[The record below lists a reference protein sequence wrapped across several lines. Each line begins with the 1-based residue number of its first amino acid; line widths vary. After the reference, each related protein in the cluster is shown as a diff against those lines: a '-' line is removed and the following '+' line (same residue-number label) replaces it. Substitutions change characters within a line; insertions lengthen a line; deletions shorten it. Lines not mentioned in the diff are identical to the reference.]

1 MSVAIMQPYFFPYL
15 GYFQLVQ
22 AVDHFVFYD
31 DVMFIKKGW
40 INRNRILM
48 QGNEFLFT
56 IPLEKQSQNKTIR
69 ESTVSWGKEFPNK
82 FMNQLDSTYKKA
94 PNYAEVRDLVEQV
107 LNRKFESLAD
117 LASESVQATWA
128 YLGLEKKFY
137 QSSQLSVSEDLGRAE
152 RLIEIT
158 KSLGESSYI
167 NAVNGQELY
176 EKGFFK
182 EKGIDLH
189 FLKPNLNP
197 YSQGNTKEFVNG
209 LSMID
214 VLMWN
219 NKEGV
224 VQWLGDSQLI

>member
-1 MSVAIMQPYFFPYL
+1 MQPYFFPYL

-94 PNYAEVRDLVEQV
+94 PNYAEVRGLVEQV

-137 QSSQLSVSEDLGRAE
+137 QSSQLLVSEDLGRAE

-182 EKGIDLH
+182 ENGIDLH

-197 YSQGNTKEFVNG
+197 YLQGNTKEFVNG

-219 NKEGV
+219 NQEEV

>member
-1 MSVAIMQPYFFPYL
+1 MQPYFFPYL

-69 ESTVSWGKEFPNK
+69 ESKVSWGKEFPNK
-82 FMNQLDSTYKKA
+82 FMNQLDSAYKKA
-94 PNYAEVRDLVEQV
+94 PNYTVVRDLVDQV
-107 LNRKFESLAD
+107 LQRKFESLAD

-137 QSSQLSVSEDLGRAE
+137 QSSELSVSNDHGRAE

-182 EKGIDLH
+182 EKGIDLY

-197 YSQGNTKEFVNG
+197 YPQGNTKEFVNG

-219 NKEGV
+219 NKEEV
-224 VQWLGDSQLI
+224 VQWVGDTQLI

>member
-1 MSVAIMQPYFFPYL
+1 MAVAIMQPYFFPYL

-82 FMNQLDSTYKKA
+82 FMNQLDSAYKKA
-94 PNYAEVRDLVEQV
+94 PNYAEVRGLVEQV

-137 QSSQLSVSEDLGRAE
+137 QSSQLSVSEDFGRAE

-182 EKGIDLH
+182 ENGIDLH

-197 YSQGNTKEFVNG
+197 YLQGSTKEFVNG

-219 NKEGV
+219 NKEEV
-224 VQWLGDSQLI
+224 VQLVEDSQLI

>member
-1 MSVAIMQPYFFPYL
+1 
-15 GYFQLVQ
+15 
-22 AVDHFVFYD
+22 
-31 DVMFIKKGW
+31 
-40 INRNRILM
+40 M

-69 ESTVSWGKEFPNK
+69 ESTVSWGKEFPSK
-82 FMNQLDSTYKKA
+82 FMNQLDSAYKKA

-137 QSSQLSVSEDLGRAE
+137 QSSQLSVSEDFGRAE

-219 NKEGV
+219 NKEEV

>member
-1 MSVAIMQPYFFPYL
+1 MAVAIMQPYFFPYL

-69 ESTVSWGKEFPNK
+69 ESTISWGKEFPIK
-82 FMNQLDSTYKKA
+82 FMNQIDSAYKKA
-94 PNYAEVRDLVEQV
+94 PNYTEVRNLVDQV
-107 LNRKFESLAD
+107 LQIKYASLAD

-137 QSSQLSVSEDLGRAE
+137 QSSKLSISNDLGRAE

-158 KSLGESSYI
+158 KSLGESTYI

-176 EKGFFK
+176 EKGIFK
-182 EKGIDLH
+182 EKGIDLY

-197 YSQGNTKEFVNG
+197 YPQGNTKEYING

-219 NKEGV
+219 DKDEV
-224 VQWLGDSQLI
+224 VRWVGDSQLI

>member
-1 MSVAIMQPYFFPYL
+1 MQPYFFPYL

-48 QGNEFLFT
+48 QGDEFLFT

-82 FMNQLDSTYKKA
+82 FMNQLDSAYKKA

-182 EKGIDLH
+182 ENGIDLH

-197 YSQGNTKEFVNG
+197 YLQGNTKEFVNG

-219 NKEGV
+219 NKKEV

>member
-1 MSVAIMQPYFFPYL
+1 MAVAIMQPYFFPYL
-15 GYFQLVQ
+15 GYFQLVH

-31 DVMFIKKGW
+31 DVMYIKKGW

-56 IPLEKQSQNKTIR
+56 IPLEKQSQNKSIR

-82 FMNQLDSTYKKA
+82 FMIQLDSAYKKA
-94 PNYAEVRDLVEQV
+94 PNYREVRDLVEGV
-107 LNRKFESLAD
+107 LHLKFESLAD
-117 LASESVQATWA
+117 LASESIQATWA
-128 YLGLEKKFY
+128 YLGLKKNFY
-137 QSSQLSVSEDLGRAE
+137 QSSVLGISTDLGRAE
-152 RLIEIT
+152 RLLEIT
-158 KSLGESSYI
+158 KFLGESSYI

-182 EKGIDLH
+182 ENGIDLY
-189 FLKPNLNP
+189 FLKPNLRP
-197 YSQGNTKEFVNG
+197 YLQGNTKEFVNG

-219 NKEGV
+219 SKDEV
-224 VQWLGDSQLI
+224 ARWLVDFELV

>member
-1 MSVAIMQPYFFPYL
+1 MQPYFFPYL

-82 FMNQLDSTYKKA
+82 FMNQLDSAYKKA
-94 PNYAEVRDLVEQV
+94 PNYAEVRGLVEQV

-182 EKGIDLH
+182 ENGIDLH

-197 YSQGNTKEFVNG
+197 YLQGNTKEFVNG

-219 NKEGV
+219 NQEEV

>member
-1 MSVAIMQPYFFPYL
+1 MQPYFFPYL

-69 ESTVSWGKEFPNK
+69 ESKVSWGKEFPNK
-82 FMNQLDSTYKKA
+82 FMNQLDSAYKKA
-94 PNYAEVRDLVEQV
+94 PNYTVVRDLVDQV
-107 LNRKFESLAD
+107 LQRKFESLAD

-137 QSSQLSVSEDLGRAE
+137 QSSVLSVSNDHGRAE

-182 EKGIDLH
+182 EKGIDLY

-197 YSQGNTKEFVNG
+197 YPQGNTKEFVNG

-219 NKEGV
+219 NKEEV
-224 VQWLGDSQLI
+224 VQWVGDAQLI

>member
-1 MSVAIMQPYFFPYL
+1 L

-69 ESTVSWGKEFPNK
+69 ESTVSWGKEFPSK
-82 FMNQLDSTYKKA
+82 FMNQLDSAYKKA
-94 PNYAEVRDLVEQV
+94 LNYAEIRDLVEQV

-137 QSSQLSVSEDLGRAE
+137 QSSQLSVFEDFGRAE

-197 YSQGNTKEFVNG
+197 YAQGNTKEFVNG

-219 NKEGV
+219 NKEEV

>member
-1 MSVAIMQPYFFPYL
+1 MAVAIMQPYFFPYL

-82 FMNQLDSTYKKA
+82 FMNQLDSAYKKA
-94 PNYAEVRDLVEQV
+94 PNYTEVRGLVDQV
-107 LNRKFESLAD
+107 LQRKFESLAD

-137 QSSQLSVSEDLGRAE
+137 QSSHLLVSEDLGRAE

-158 KSLGESSYI
+158 ISLGESSYI

-182 EKGIDLH
+182 EKGIDLY

-197 YSQGNTKEFVNG
+197 YPQGNTKEFVNG

-219 NKEGV
+219 KKEDV
-224 VQWLGDSQLI
+224 VQWVGDAQLI

>member
-1 MSVAIMQPYFFPYL
+1 MAVAIMQPYFFPYL

-22 AVDHFVFYD
+22 SVDHFVFYD

-69 ESTVSWGKEFPNK
+69 ESSISWGKEFPDK
-82 FMNQLDSTYKKA
+82 FMNQLDSAYKKA
-94 PNYAEVRDLVEQV
+94 PNYAEVRALVVQV
-107 LNRKFESLAD
+107 LHNQCESLAD
-117 LASESVQATWA
+117 LATESVQATWA

-137 QSSQLSVSEDLGRAE
+137 LSSELPVSKDLGRAE
-152 RLIEIT
+152 RLMEIT

-167 NAVNGQELY
+167 NAINGQELY
-176 EKGFFK
+176 EKSLFK
-182 EKGIDLH
+182 ECGIELH
-189 FLKPNLNP
+189 FLKPNLSSYP
-197 YSQGNTKEFVNG
+197 QGTSKEFVHG

-219 NKEGV
+219 KKEDV
-224 VQWLGDSQLI
+224 IQWLKDYQLI

>member
-1 MSVAIMQPYFFPYL
+1 L

-69 ESTVSWGKEFPNK
+69 ESTVSWGKEFPSK
-82 FMNQLDSTYKKA
+82 FMNQLDSAYKKA

-137 QSSQLSVSEDLGRAE
+137 QSSQLSVFEDFGRAE

-197 YSQGNTKEFVNG
+197 YAQGNTKEFVNG

-219 NKEGV
+219 NKEEV

>member
-1 MSVAIMQPYFFPYL
+1 MQPYFFPYL

-82 FMNQLDSTYKKA
+82 FMNQIDSAYKKA
-94 PNYAEVRDLVEQV
+94 PNYMEVRDLVEQV
-107 LNRKFESLAD
+107 LHRKFESLAD

-128 YLGLEKKFY
+128 YLGLDKKFY
-137 QSSQLSVSEDLGRAE
+137 QSSELSVSNDLGRAE

-167 NAVNGQELY
+167 NEVNGQELY
-176 EKGFFK
+176 EKSFFK
-182 EKGIDLH
+182 ENGVDLY

-197 YSQGNTKEFVNG
+197 YLQGNTKEFVNG

-219 NKEGV
+219 NKEEV

>member
-1 MSVAIMQPYFFPYL
+1 MAVAIMQPYFFPYL

-56 IPLEKQSQNKTIR
+56 IPLDKQSQNKTIR
-69 ESTVSWGKEFPNK
+69 ESTVSWGKEFPSK
-82 FMNQLDSTYKKA
+82 FMNQLDSAYKKA
-94 PNYAEVRDLVEQV
+94 PNYLEVRDLIEQV

-117 LASESVQATWA
+117 LACESVQATWT

-158 KSLGESSYI
+158 KFLGESSYI

-176 EKGFFK
+176 EKSFFK
-182 EKGIDLH
+182 ENGIDLH

-197 YSQGNTKEFVNG
+197 YLQGNTKEFVNG
-209 LSMID
+209 LSIID

-219 NKEGV
+219 KKDDV
-224 VQWLGDSQLI
+224 VQWVENFNLI

>member
-1 MSVAIMQPYFFPYL
+1 MQPYFFPYL

-69 ESTVSWGKEFPNK
+69 ESTVSWGKEFPSK
-82 FMNQLDSTYKKA
+82 FMNQLDSAYKKA
-94 PNYAEVRDLVEQV
+94 PNYTEVRKLVEQV

-117 LASESVQATWA
+117 LASESVQATWT

-137 QSSQLSVSEDLGRAE
+137 QSSQLLVSEDLGRAE

-197 YSQGNTKEFVNG
+197 YPQGNTKEFVNG
-209 LSMID
+209 LSMLD

-219 NKEGV
+219 KKEDV
-224 VQWLGDSQLI
+224 VQWVENFQLI

>member
-1 MSVAIMQPYFFPYL
+1 MAVAIMQPYFFPYL

-69 ESTVSWGKEFPNK
+69 ESTVSWGKEFPDK
-82 FMNQLDSTYKKA
+82 FMNQLDSAYKKA
-94 PNYAEVRDLVEQV
+94 SNYEEVRDLVEQV
-107 LNRKFESLAD
+107 LHRKFESLAD
-117 LASESVQATWA
+117 LASESVQATWT
-128 YLGLEKKFY
+128 YLGLEKFFY
-137 QSSQLSVSEDLGRAE
+137 QSSELSVSADLGRAE
-152 RLIEIT
+152 RLMEIT
-158 KSLGESSYI
+158 KFLRDSSYI

-176 EKGFFK
+176 EKGIFK
-182 EKGIDLH
+182 ENGVDLH

-197 YSQGNTKEFVNG
+197 YQQGNTKEFIHG

-219 NKEGV
+219 KKEDV
-224 VQWLGDSQLI
+224 VQWVKDFQLI

>member
-1 MSVAIMQPYFFPYL
+1 M
-15 GYFQLVQ
+15 
-22 AVDHFVFYD
+22 
-31 DVMFIKKGW
+31 
-40 INRNRILM
+40 
-48 QGNEFLFT
+48 
-56 IPLEKQSQNKTIR
+56 
-69 ESTVSWGKEFPNK
+69 
-82 FMNQLDSTYKKA
+82 
-94 PNYAEVRDLVEQV
+94 
-107 LNRKFESLAD
+107 
-117 LASESVQATWA
+117 
-128 YLGLEKKFY
+128 EKKFY
-137 QSSQLSVSEDLGRAE
+137 QSSQLSVFEDFGRAE

-197 YSQGNTKEFVNG
+197 YAQGNTKEFVNG

-219 NKEGV
+219 NKEEV

>member
-1 MSVAIMQPYFFPYL
+1 MAVAIMQPYFFPYL
-15 GYFQLVQ
+15 GYFQSVQ
-22 AVDHFVFYD
+22 SVDHFVFYD

-82 FMNQLDSTYKKA
+82 FMNQLDSAYKKA
-94 PNYAEVRDLVEQV
+94 PTYTDVRGLVDQV

-137 QSSQLSVSEDLGRAE
+137 QSSKLSVSNDLGRAE

-158 KSLGESSYI
+158 KLLGESSYV

-182 EKGIDLH
+182 ENGIDLH

-197 YSQGNTKEFVNG
+197 YLQGNTKEFVNG

-219 NKEGV
+219 NKEEV
-224 VQWLGDSQLI
+224 VQLVEDSQLI

>member
-1 MSVAIMQPYFFPYL
+1 MQPYFFPYL

-94 PNYAEVRDLVEQV
+94 PNYAEVRGLVEQV

-182 EKGIDLH
+182 ENGIDLH

-197 YSQGNTKEFVNG
+197 YLQGTTKEFVNG

-219 NKEGV
+219 NKEKV

>member
-1 MSVAIMQPYFFPYL
+1 MAVAIMQPYFFPYL

-82 FMNQLDSTYKKA
+82 FMNQLDSAYKKA
-94 PNYAEVRDLVEQV
+94 PNYTEVRNLVDQV
-107 LNRKFESLAD
+107 LHRKFESLAD

-158 KSLGESSYI
+158 KFLGESNYI

-182 EKGIDLH
+182 ENGIDLH
-189 FLKPNLNP
+189 FLKPNLIP
-197 YSQGNTKEFVNG
+197 YLQGTTKEFVNG

-219 NKEGV
+219 KKEDV
-224 VQWLGDSQLI
+224 VQWVENFQLI

>member
-1 MSVAIMQPYFFPYL
+1 MAVAIMQPYFFPYL

-82 FMNQLDSTYKKA
+82 FMNQLDSAYKKA
-94 PNYAEVRDLVEQV
+94 PNYTEVRGLVDQV

-137 QSSQLSVSEDLGRAE
+137 QSSKLSVSNDLGRAE

-158 KSLGESSYI
+158 KLLGESSYV

-182 EKGIDLH
+182 ENGIDLH

-197 YSQGNTKEFVNG
+197 YLQGNTKEFVNG

-219 NKEGV
+219 NKEEV
-224 VQWLGDSQLI
+224 VQLVEDSQLI

>member
-1 MSVAIMQPYFFPYL
+1 MAVAIMQPYFFPYL

-82 FMNQLDSTYKKA
+82 FMNQLDSAYKKA
-94 PNYAEVRDLVEQV
+94 PNYTEVRDLVEQV

-117 LASESVQATWA
+117 LASESVQATWT
-128 YLGLEKKFY
+128 YLGLEKK
-137 QSSQLSVSEDLGRAE
+137 LVSEDLSRAE

-182 EKGIDLH
+182 EKGIDLY

-197 YSQGNTKEFVNG
+197 YPQGNTKEFVNG

-219 NKEGV
+219 KKEDV
-224 VQWLGDSQLI
+224 VQWVENFQLI

>member
-1 MSVAIMQPYFFPYL
+1 L

-48 QGNEFLFT
+48 QGDEFLFT

-82 FMNQLDSTYKKA
+82 FMNQLDSSYKKA

>member
-1 MSVAIMQPYFFPYL
+1 L

-48 QGNEFLFT
+48 QGDEFLFT

-82 FMNQLDSTYKKA
+82 FMNQLDSAYKKA

-219 NKEGV
+219 NKEEV

>member
-1 MSVAIMQPYFFPYL
+1 MAVAIMQPYFFPYL

-82 FMNQLDSTYKKA
+82 FMNQLDSAYKKA
-94 PNYAEVRDLVEQV
+94 PNYAEVRGLVEQV

-158 KSLGESSYI
+158 KSLGESCYI

-176 EKGFFK
+176 EKSFFK
-182 EKGIDLH
+182 ENGIDLH

-197 YSQGNTKEFVNG
+197 YLQGNTKEFVNG

-219 NKEGV
+219 NKKDV
-224 VQWLGDSQLI
+224 VQLLGDSQLI

>member
-1 MSVAIMQPYFFPYL
+1 MAVAIMQPYFFPYL
-15 GYFQLVQ
+15 GYFQLVH

-82 FMNQLDSTYKKA
+82 FMNQLDSAYKKA
-94 PNYAEVRDLVEQV
+94 PNYTEVRDLVDQV
-107 LNRKFESLAD
+107 LQTKFESLAD
-117 LASESVQATWA
+117 LANESVQATWT

-137 QSSQLSVSEDLGRAE
+137 QSSTLSVSNDLSRAE

-182 EKGIDLH
+182 ENGIDLH

-197 YSQGNTKEFVNG
+197 YPQGNTKEFVNG

-219 NKEGV
+219 NKEEV
-224 VQWLGDSQLI
+224 VQRLGDSHLI

>member
-1 MSVAIMQPYFFPYL
+1 
-15 GYFQLVQ
+15 
-22 AVDHFVFYD
+22 
-31 DVMFIKKGW
+31 
-40 INRNRILM
+40 M

-69 ESTVSWGKEFPNK
+69 ESTVSWGKEFPSK
-82 FMNQLDSTYKKA
+82 FMNQLDSAYKKA

-137 QSSQLSVSEDLGRAE
+137 QSSQLSVFEDFGRAE

-197 YSQGNTKEFVNG
+197 YAQGNTKEFVNG

-219 NKEGV
+219 NKEEV

>member
-1 MSVAIMQPYFFPYL
+1 L

-69 ESTVSWGKEFPNK
+69 ESTVSWGKEFPSK
-82 FMNQLDSTYKKA
+82 FMNQLDSAYKKA

-137 QSSQLSVSEDLGRAE
+137 QSSQLSVFEDFGRAE

-197 YSQGNTKEFVNG
+197 YAQGNTKEFVNG

-219 NKEGV
+219 KKEEV